1 MYIKFQLQISYYVV
15 LSPFLKDILLPKTSD
30 DDKSVSTGGNVVEDG
45 GLQLVVQLLTLVH
58 PTVHGRVQQEDEA
71 EDEDEGNGKVGI

>member
-1 MYIKFQLQISYYVV
+1 MEV
-15 LSPFLKDILLPKTSD
+15 SPFLEDSLFPKASD
-30 DDKSVSTGGNVVEDG
+30 DDKTRHRGGELVEDG

-71 EDEDEGNGKVGI
+71 EDEDEGNGKVWI